1 MILADKIINERK
13 KNGWS
18 QEELS
23 ERLSV
28 SRQSVSKWESAQA
41 VPDLQK
47 ILKMAEIFGVSTDYL
62 LKDELEPESFLP
74 EEYEKNTVSDTLP
87 LRTLPLRTV
96 TLHEA
101 DEFLKIQ
108 SKSAPMTALG
118 VSLCIISPA
127 LLIFLTGFEKFGE
140 RFETIGAAIG
150 LVTLFILV
158 AIAVFLFITSS
169 SKLKKFEFLEKDIFE
184 TAYGVTG
191 MVKDRQKEYAE
202 THTRRLSLG
211 VMLCILSVIPLIS
224 LSIIFE
230 DIEYIAT
237 SSVSLLLLIVA
248 AGVNLIVRTCLIE
261 GGFQKLLQEN
271 DYSAKQKREKTFL
284 SPFET
289 IYWTVVLAGY
299 LAWSFITNRWGFTWI
314 VWPIAGVLYVVL
326 AEILKLLNQKNN

>member
-1 MILADKIINERK
+1 
-13 KNGWS
+13 
-18 QEELS
+18 
-23 ERLSV
+23 
-28 SRQSVSKWESAQA
+28 
-41 VPDLQK
+41 
-47 ILKMAEIFGVSTDYL
+47 
-62 LKDELEPESFLP
+62 
-74 EEYEKNTVSDTLP
+74 
-87 LRTLPLRTV
+87 
-96 TLHEA
+96 
-101 DEFLKIQ
+101 
-108 SKSAPMTALG
+108 MTALG

-169 SKLKKFEFLEKDIFE
+169 SKLKKFEFLEKEIFE

-191 MVKDRQKEYAE
+191 MVKEKQKEYAE

-211 VMLCILSVIPLIS
+211 VILCILSVIPLIS

-237 SSVSLLLLIVA
+237 SSVSLLLLIVSV
-248 AGVNLIVRTCLIE
+248 GVNLIVRTCIIE

-299 LAWSFITNRWGFTWI
+299 LTWSFVTNRWGFTWI

-326 AEILKLLNQKNN
+326 AEILKMLNQKSS

>member
-18 QEELS
+18 QEELA

-62 LKDELEPESFLP
+62 LKDELEPESIVP
-74 EEYEKNTVSDTLP
+74 EEYEKNTDSD
-87 LRTLPLRTV
+87 TLPLRTV

-108 SKSAPMTALG
+108 SKNAPMTALG

-169 SKLKKFEFLEKDIFE
+169 SKLKKFEFLEKEIFE

-191 MVKDRQKEYAE
+191 MVKEKQKEYAE

-237 SSVSLLLLIVA
+237 SSVSLLLLIVSV
-248 AGVNLIVRTCLIE
+248 GVNLIVRTCIIE

-271 DYSAKQKREKTFL
+271 DYSAKQKSEKTFL

-289 IYWTVVLAGY
+289 IYWIVVLAGY
-299 LAWSFITNRWGFTWI
+299 LTWSFVTNRWDLTWI
-314 VWPIAGVLYVVL
+314 VWPIAGVLYVVF
-326 AEILKLLNQKNN
+326 AEILKMLNQKNS

>member
-18 QEELS
+18 QEELA

-62 LKDELEPESFLP
+62 LKDELEPESIVP
-74 EEYEKNTVSDTLP
+74 EEYEKNTDSY
-87 LRTLPLRTV
+87 TLPLRTV

-108 SKSAPMTALG
+108 SKNAPMTALG

-140 RFETIGAAIG
+140 RFETIGAAVG

-169 SKLKKFEFLEKDIFE
+169 AKLKKFEFLETEIFE

-191 MVKDRQKEYAE
+191 MVKEKQKEYSE
-202 THTRRLSLG
+202 THTRRLALG
-211 VMLCILSVIPLIS
+211 VILCILSVIPLIS
-224 LSIIFE
+224 LSIIF
-230 DIEYIAT
+230 DDKDYIITA
-237 SSVSLLLLIVA
+237 SVSLLLLIVS
-248 AGVNLIVRTCLIE
+248 AGVNLIVRTCIIE

-299 LAWSFITNRWGFTWI
+299 LTWSFVTNRWDFTWI

-326 AEILKLLNQKNN
+326 AEILKMLNQKNN

>member
-18 QEELS
+18 QEELA

-62 LKDELEPESFLP
+62 LKDELEPESIVP
-74 EEYEKNTVSDTLP
+74 EEYEKNTDSE
-87 LRTLPLRTV
+87 TLPLRTV

-108 SKSAPMTALG
+108 SKNAPMTALG

-169 SKLKKFEFLEKDIFE
+169 SKLKKFEFLEKEIFE

-191 MVKDRQKEYAE
+191 MVKEKQKEYAE
-202 THTRRLSLG
+202 THTRRLALG
-211 VMLCILSVIPLIS
+211 VILCILSVIPLTS
-224 LSIIFE
+224 LSIIF
-230 DIEYIAT
+230 DDKDYIITA
-237 SSVSLLLLIVA
+237 SVSLLLLIVSV
-248 AGVNLIVRTCLIE
+248 GVNLIVRTCIIE

-271 DYSAKQKREKTFL
+271 DYSAKQKSEKTFL

-299 LAWSFITNRWGFTWI
+299 LAWSFVTNRWDLTWI
-314 VWPIAGVLYVVL
+314 VWPIAGVLYVVF
-326 AEILKLLNQKNN
+326 AEILKMLNQKNS